1 MSKKGLLFIV
11 SLINEEREIMNEFTI
26 HFNVDQLRKFQVME
40 IMQDKMSYFL
50 KFMIINYDTE
60 KISFD
65 FDNFKEFNEINW
77 ITEVNKYN
85 YNYLSQHKTISEE
98 KFLDENGQDLRTIKV
113 LKGLKRNIK
122 IKVEMKCPL
131 IIMQDLDDLGFKVT
145 ERVNVDYDVEKKLS
159 KISIHNSLDLTK
171 QLIDILKDNNFCR
184 KIVSTNRTFKKKT
197 TKKKISFIKENKLMT
212 KKQTNILGII
222 ADLKED

>member
-1 MSKKGLLFIV
+1 M
-11 SLINEEREIMNEFTI
+11 
-26 HFNVDQLRKFQVME
+26 
-40 IMQDKMSYFL
+40 
-50 KFMIINYDTE
+50 
-60 KISFD
+60 
-65 FDNFKEFNEINW
+65 
-77 ITEVNKYN
+77 
-85 YNYLSQHKTISEE
+85 
-98 KFLDENGQDLRTIKV
+98 DENGQDLRTIKV

-197 TKKKISFIKENKLMT
+197 TKK
-212 KKQTNILGII
+212 
-222 ADLKED
+222 